1 MYSNSNTTSTQVQP
15 LAPTQP
21 QALVIAGQFDQ
32 LLDMAAKLLRS
43 GMLPHSIKT
52 PEAAAAIIV
61 KGIELGLPPMA
72 ALNGINVIK
81 GKPTISPQLMLSL
94 INRSGLLEDLS
105 ITTGDNGA
113 SVTMKRRGRA
123 PHTAT
128 FGPKEAK
135 GLGLMG
141 KDNYKQQAPVMYQWR
156 AVAACARIVFPDV
169 LDGVYTPEEMG
180 AEVNEDGEMQAV
192 QVVEPEVKVVQE
204 TPEAPAVDAVEA
216 EVVPAPSPVVPE
228 PKHVDPSKAKHIK
241 EQIKS
246 LVQRL
251 EGRYDPALIR
261 KRWPN
266 WRNSLTQAQAVVN
279 YLTGCF
285 FVQPEPEE
293 ETELALGAD

>member
-1 MYSNSNTTSTQVQP
+1 MYDNSNTHSLATQ
-15 LAPTQP
+15 AHNQP

-141 KDNYKQQAPVMYQWR
+141 KDNYKQQAPTMYQWR

-169 LDGVYTPEEMG
+169 LDGMYTPEEMG
-180 AEVNEDGEMQAV
+180 AEVDEDGEMQAV
-192 QVVEPEVKVVQE
+192 QVVESEVKVVQE
-204 TPEAPAVDAVEA
+204 APEAPPVDA

-261 KRWPN
+261 KRWPD

-285 FVQPEPEE
+285 FVQPEPEPE
-293 ETELALGAD
+293 EELALGAD